1 MGRGARASD
10 APSARVAWGG
20 RRLLLATLLV
30 AGCRGDAD
38 RLASQ
43 ARAEVRAELA
53 HYNDRVAQMDS
64 RGIAAMY
71 TLDAEI
77 SEPGQ
82 PVTTGRDSIQ
92 SFLDSFIGFHV
103 EENAMTSDTIV
114 VKGTSLVQSGHF
126 SQRVRMPDG
135 TELRPRGSFTAE
147 WVRER
152 DGKWRI
158 RRMHS
163 VPDPVESK

>member
-1 MGRGARASD
+1 MRSPCAGWSRGQS
-10 APSARVAWGG
+10 
-20 RRLLLATLLV
+20 LLLAALLI

-43 ARAEVRAELA
+43 ARAEVRAALA
-53 HYNDRVAQMDS
+53 RYSDLVARMDS

-71 TLDAEI
+71 TADGEM

-82 PVTTGRDSIQ
+82 PATEGRDSIRT
-92 SFLDSFIGFHV
+92 FLDSFSGFHV

-114 VKGTSLVQSGHF
+114 VKGESLVQTGRF

-135 TELRPRGSFTAE
+135 TELTPRGSFTAE

-152 DGKWRI
+152 DGQWRI

-163 VPDPVESK
+163 VPDPLERK

>member
-1 MGRGARASD
+1 VWSGSGKR
-10 APSARVAWGG
+10 W
-20 RRLLLATLLV
+20 LLLAALLI

-43 ARAEVRAELA
+43 ARAEVRAALA
-53 HYNDRVAQMDS
+53 RYNDLVARMDS

-71 TLDAEI
+71 TEDGEI

-82 PVTTGRDSIQ
+82 PVTVGRDSIRA
-92 SFLDSFIGFHV
+92 FLDSFAGFHV

-114 VKGTSLVQSGHF
+114 VKGASLVQSGRF

-135 TELRPRGSFTAE
+135 TEVRPHGSFTAE
-147 WVRER
+147 WVHES
-152 DGKWRI
+152 DGQWRI
-158 RRMHS
+158 RRIHS
-163 VPDPVESK
+163 VPDPIERK